1 MPRINIPAMLGSAA
15 ATAGA
20 GSYMMRDKP
29 TPSAEPTAASIP
41 KPIPAPAPSAAM
53 RAKSRVRPNSEGLP
67 GPSAA
72 MQAKP
77 RVRPSSEGIPES
89 ETRKA
94 FEKEFAAAR
103 GRGDVEFTFRGK
115 PYNTRRA
122 DESEKQHLDRMK
134 DAAAQS
140 RMEQS
145 LARHRKSRGMKD

>member
-1 MPRINIPAMLGSAA
+1 
-15 ATAGA
+15 
-20 GSYMMRDKP
+20 
-29 TPSAEPTAASIP
+29 
-41 KPIPAPAPSAAM
+41 
-53 RAKSRVRPNSEGLP
+53 
-67 GPSAA
+67 

-140 RMEQS
+140 RMEDR
-145 LARHRKSRGMKD
+145 LARHRKRQGMKD